1 MRATSRLVACALVA
15 AARGRPTVA
24 DVAAR
29 ERRDGRPL
37 VAVLLG
43 GPLAHRGFAPRPEEL
58 DRAILAPLA
67 ASCGVAIFVAAD
79 RPGAE
84 ADWRGA
90 LGAVRSDVAVVAEFV
105 DGGRSGWRTPPEF
118 QWGHIALAQG
128 LMRRHEGAGAA
139 FAYVAKARVDLSYHN
154 VLDAAALLAV
164 PDGAVAACSKQFQSW
179 LPSRTLEVADAGT
192 TVRLAKWPSVP
203 DQFLAGPRASVDA
216 LLAAAGFY
224 GDAAALDAVRRTYGP
239 LRPRGGALST
249 EELLGGFVFAANLSV
264 VVVELQLGRF
274 ASSKEAAAARWL
286 APPCAACFDADRGG
300 PRAPRAA
307 GNRPVEWVTPRRVES
322 NPPPRR

>member
-1 MRATSRLVACALVA
+1 
-15 AARGRPTVA
+15 
-24 DVAAR
+24 
-29 ERRDGRPL
+29 
-37 VAVLLG
+37 
-43 GPLAHRGFAPRPEEL
+43 
-58 DRAILAPLA
+58 
-67 ASCGVAIFVAAD
+67 
-79 RPGAE
+79 
-84 ADWRGA
+84 
-90 LGAVRSDVAVVAEFV
+90 
-105 DGGRSGWRTPPEF
+105 
-118 QWGHIALAQG
+118 
-128 LMRRHEGAGAA
+128 
-139 FAYVAKARVDLSYHN
+139 
-154 VLDAAALLAV
+154 
-164 PDGAVAACSKQFQSW
+164 
-179 LPSRTLEVADAGT
+179 
-192 TVRLAKWPSVP
+192 
-203 DQFLAGPRASVDA
+203 VDA